1 MSEIVAIGDEELLAG
16 YAAIGVSVIAAS
28 TPEEA
33 VAAWDGQASAAGL
46 VLLTPAA
53 HDALVERLDERRVLW
68 AVLP

>member
-16 YAAIGVSVIAAS
+16 YAAIGVPVLVAA
-28 TPEEA
+28 TRTEA
-33 VAAWDGQASAAGL
+33 LAAWDGPAATAAL

-53 HDALVERLDERRVLW
+53 HDALAERLDERRALW

>member
-16 YAAIGVSVIAAS
+16 YAAIGVPVVVAS

-33 VAAWDGQASAAGL
+33 IAAWDGPASTAGL

-53 HDALVERLDERRVLW
+53 HAALVDRLDERRSLW